1 MERRAL
7 AGRVVVVTGASS
19 GIGAA
24 TAVACEH
31 ARMRVT
37 LAARRA
43 DRLASVATEVVAAG
57 GEARVVPTDV
67 ADAAA
72 VRALVDGT
80 VEAWGRV
87 DVLVSNAGA
96 GILAT
101 VDQTTPE
108 EFERLVRVNYLG
120 AVHGVLAALPT
131 CGGRARATSST
142 WPPWSASARAPSAP
156 PYVAS
161 KFALVGFSE
170 ALRMEL
176 RGTGIHVTCVCPIG
190 TATEFHDVEPN
201 RLGVPGRG
209 GPIQSA
215 EHVARA
221 IVRALRRP
229 RGGGAPV
236 PAGAAPVPRERPRPR
251 PRRPPDCC
259 ASVRALA
266 RADRQRAPA
275 RGVEQEV
282 VHDLEHAP
290 QDEGGGRATP
300 PA

>member
-1 MERRAL
+1 VKPREL

-24 TAVACEH
+24 TAVACGR
-31 ARMRVT
+31 AGMRVV

-43 DRLASVATEVVAAG
+43 GRLAAVAADVSAAG
-57 GEARVVPTDV
+57 GTARVVPTDV
-67 ADAAA
+67 GDEAA
-72 VRALVDGT
+72 VRTLIDGT
-80 VEAWGRV
+80 VDAWGRV
-87 DVLVSNAGA
+87 DVLVNNAGV

-101 VDQTTPE
+101 VDQTTPA

-120 AVHGVLAALPT
+120 AVHGVLAALPHMRRQ
-131 CGGRARATSST
+131 GAGHIVNVASVVGKRASPFRA
-142 WPPWSASARAPSAP
+142 A
-156 PYVAS
+156 YVAS

-209 GPIQSA
+209 GPIQTA
-215 EHVARA
+215 EHVART

-229 RGGGAPV
+229 RAEVHPYPPARLLFLANDVAPGLV
-236 PAGAAPVPRERPRPR
+236 DRLLLRLSPR
-251 PRRPPDCC
+251 
-259 ASVRALA
+259 A
-266 RADRQRAPA
+266 RAR
-275 RGVEQEV
+275 
-282 VHDLEHAP
+282 
-290 QDEGGGRATP
+290 
-300 PA
+300 

>member
-1 MERRAL
+1 VKAREL
-7 AGRVVVVTGASS
+7 AGRVVIVTGASS

-24 TAVACEH
+24 TAVACGR
-31 ARMRVT
+31 AGMRVV

-43 DRLASVATEVVAAG
+43 TRLDAVAADVRTAG
-57 GEARVVPTDV
+57 GDARTVLTDV

-80 VEAWGRV
+80 VDAWGRL
-87 DVLVSNAGA
+87 DVLVNNAGV

-101 VDQTTPE
+101 VEQTTPA

-120 AVHGVLAALPT
+120 AVEAVLAALPHMRRQGT
-131 CGGRARATSST
+131 GHIVNVASVVGKRASPFRA
-142 WPPWSASARAPSAP
+142 A
-156 PYVAS
+156 YVAS

-176 RGTGIHVTCVCPIG
+176 RGTGIDVTCVCPIG
-190 TATEFHDVEPN
+190 TATEFHELEPN

-229 RGGGAPV
+229 RAEVHPYP
-236 PAGAAPVPRERPRPR
+236 PARLLFLAN
-251 PRRPPDCC
+251 
-259 ASVRALA
+259 ALA
-266 RADRQRAPA
+266 PALVDRLLLRLSPRARA
-275 RGVEQEV
+275 R
-282 VHDLEHAP
+282 
-290 QDEGGGRATP
+290 
-300 PA
+300 

>member
-1 MERRAL
+1 MRGRSL
-7 AGRVVVVTGASS
+7 DGRVVIVTGASS

-24 TAVACEH
+24 TAVACGR
-31 ARMRVT
+31 AGMRVV

-43 DRLASVATEVVAAG
+43 GLLAAG
-57 GEARVVPTDV
+57 AAEVSAAGAAARVVPTDV
-67 ADAAA
+67 GDEAA

-80 VEAWGRV
+80 VGAWGRL
-87 DVLVSNAGA
+87 DVLVNNAGI

-101 VDQTTPE
+101 ADQTTPA

-120 AVHGVLAALPT
+120 AVHGVLAALPHMRRQ
-131 CGGRARATSST
+131 GAGHVVNVASVLGKRASPYRA
-142 WPPWSASARAPSAP
+142 A
-156 PYVAS
+156 YVAS

-176 RGTGIHVTCVCPIG
+176 RSTGIDVTCVCPIG

-201 RLGVPGRG
+201 RLGVSGRG

-229 RGGGAPV
+229 RPEVHPYPPARLLFLANAVAPGLV
-236 PAGAAPVPRERPRPR
+236 DRLMMRFSPR
-251 PRRPPDCC
+251 
-259 ASVRALA
+259 A
-266 RADRQRAPA
+266 RAR
-275 RGVEQEV
+275 
-282 VHDLEHAP
+282 
-290 QDEGGGRATP
+290 
-300 PA
+300 

>member
-1 MERRAL
+1 VRPREL
-7 AGRVVVVTGASS
+7 VGRVAIVTGASS
-19 GIGAA
+19 GIGTA
-24 TAVACEH
+24 TAVACGR
-31 ARMRVT
+31 AGMRVA

-43 DRLASVATEVVAAG
+43 DRLAAVAARVTAAG
-57 GEARVVPTDV
+57 GQARVVPTDV
-67 ADAAA
+67 GDRAA

-80 VEAWGRV
+80 VGAWGRL
-87 DVLVSNAGA
+87 DVLVNNAGV

-101 VDQTTPE
+101 VEQTTPE

-120 AVHGVLAALPT
+120 AVHGVLAALPHMRRQ
-131 CGGRARATSST
+131 GAGHVVNVASVVGKRASPFRA
-142 WPPWSASARAPSAP
+142 A
-156 PYVAS
+156 YVAS

-221 IVRALRRP
+221 ILRALRRP
-229 RGGGAPV
+229 RAEVHPYP
-236 PAGAAPVPRERPRPR
+236 PARLLFLAN
-251 PRRPPDCC
+251 
-259 ASVRALA
+259 ALA
-266 RADRQRAPA
+266 PGLVDRLMMRLSPRARA
-275 RGVEQEV
+275 R
-282 VHDLEHAP
+282 
-290 QDEGGGRATP
+290 
-300 PA
+300 